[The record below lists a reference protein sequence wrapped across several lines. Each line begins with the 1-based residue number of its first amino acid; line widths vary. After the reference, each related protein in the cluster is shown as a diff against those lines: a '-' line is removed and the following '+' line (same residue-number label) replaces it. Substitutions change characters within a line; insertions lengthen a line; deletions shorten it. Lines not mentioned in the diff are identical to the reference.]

1 MDKKVTI
8 NGIPVYD
15 AIIGEE
21 GTGMTCISLVDEPAV
36 MSDFV
41 AMAKASPRMMYAV
54 ESEEK
59 RLVFGVVMR
68 ADFPLYRR
76 TDKGVEYYIIYRAA
90 TIRAMA
96 EQYLEEGLQNKVNLM
111 HKAGMVEGVQM
122 VQWFLKDSA
131 KGLNPDGFED
141 IADGSLFAE
150 FHVTNDDV
158 WKAVKDG
165 TYKGFSLEGYFDFV
179 PETDVEQVKQDVREA
194 GEFRKI
200 TNFIKQMK
208 LSKIKAALA
217 RILAQFGSVT
227 TDKGVLVWEGDED
240 LKAGDAVSIE
250 NAEGEVVTAED
261 GEYKTED
268 GKTIVVVG
276 GEVSEIKD
284 PEAEVSPE
292 EFGKVNTDK
301 GELQWDGDEDL
312 KAGDAVYVEQDG
324 ERVAAPDGD
333 YVTEDDKVITVKDGV
348 VEEIADSKA
357 EVAARRMRQA
367 FELSYNDKFR
377 KIAEAVRKKTGDDDS
392 YVIDA
397 GDNFAVYS
405 AYDEETEIYKY
416 FRVSLKWDGDE
427 VEITGEPTEVKQ
439 AFVPLDYDYDKAVA
453 ETTNLRKQVATLKK
467 QPLAKPAKEVVK
479 TTEEKFRKTGNK
491 GLDNLA
497 RKLAKQ

>member
-1 MDKKVTI
+1 MTI

-96 EQYLEEGLQNKVNLM
+96 EQYLEDGLQNEVNLM

-208 LSKIKAALA
+208 
-217 RILAQFGSVT
+217 
-227 TDKGVLVWEGDED
+227 
-240 LKAGDAVSIE
+240 
-250 NAEGEVVTAED
+250 
-261 GEYKTED
+261 
-268 GKTIVVVG
+268 
-276 GEVSEIKD
+276 
-284 PEAEVSPE
+284 
-292 EFGKVNTDK
+292 
-301 GELQWDGDEDL
+301 
-312 KAGDAVYVEQDG
+312 
-324 ERVAAPDGD
+324 
-333 YVTEDDKVITVKDGV
+333 
-348 VEEIADSKA
+348 
-357 EVAARRMRQA
+357 
-367 FELSYNDKFR
+367 
-377 KIAEAVRKKTGDDDS
+377 
-392 YVIDA
+392 
-397 GDNFAVYS
+397 
-405 AYDEETEIYKY
+405 
-416 FRVSLKWDGDE
+416 
-427 VEITGEPTEVKQ
+427 
-439 AFVPLDYDYDKAVA
+439 
-453 ETTNLRKQVATLKK
+453 
-467 QPLAKPAKEVVK
+467 
-479 TTEEKFRKTGNK
+479 
-491 GLDNLA
+491 
-497 RKLAKQ
+497 

>member
-1 MDKKVTI
+1 MTI

-150 FHVTNDDV
+150 FHVTNDDI

-227 TDKGVLVWEGDED
+227 TDKGVLVWE
-240 LKAGDAVSIE
+240 
-250 NAEGEVVTAED
+250 
-261 GEYKTED
+261 
-268 GKTIVVVG
+268 
-276 GEVSEIKD
+276 
-284 PEAEVSPE
+284 
-292 EFGKVNTDK
+292 
-301 GELQWDGDEDL
+301 GDEDL

-427 VEITGEPTEVKQ
+427 VEITGEPVEVKQ

>member
-1 MDKKVTI
+1 MTI

-41 AMAKASPRMMYAV
+41 AMAKASPRIMYAV

-59 RLVFGVVMR
+59 RLIFGPIMR

-96 EQYLEEGLQNKVNLM
+96 EQYLEDGLQNKVNLM

-150 FHVTNDDV
+150 FHVTNDDI

-250 NAEGEVVTAED
+250 NAEGEVVTAEQEI
-261 GEYKTED
+261 G
-268 GKTIVVVG
+268 VLFG
-276 GEVSEIKD
+276 GTNYLKLYFGQTGMNIEEIKF
-284 PEAEVSPE
+284 VC
-292 EFGKVNTDK
+292 V
-301 GELQWDGDEDL
+301 
-312 KAGDAVYVEQDG
+312 
-324 ERVAAPDGD
+324 
-333 YVTEDDKVITVKDGV
+333 
-348 VEEIADSKA
+348 
-357 EVAARRMRQA
+357 QA
-367 FELSYNDKFR
+367 FE
-377 KIAEAVRKKTGDDDS
+377 
-392 YVIDA
+392 
-397 GDNFAVYS
+397 
-405 AYDEETEIYKY
+405 
-416 FRVSLKWDGDE
+416 
-427 VEITGEPTEVKQ
+427 
-439 AFVPLDYDYDKAVA
+439 
-453 ETTNLRKQVATLKK
+453 
-467 QPLAKPAKEVVK
+467 
-479 TTEEKFRKTGNK
+479 
-491 GLDNLA
+491 
-497 RKLAKQ
+497 

>member
-1 MDKKVTI
+1 MTI

-96 EQYLEEGLQNKVNLM
+96 EQYLEDGLQNEVNLM

-217 RILAQFGSVT
+217 RILAQF
-227 TDKGVLVWEGDED
+227 
-240 LKAGDAVSIE
+240 
-250 NAEGEVVTAED
+250 
-261 GEYKTED
+261 
-268 GKTIVVVG
+268 
-276 GEVSEIKD
+276 
-284 PEAEVSPE
+284 
-292 EFGKVNTDK
+292 
-301 GELQWDGDEDL
+301 
-312 KAGDAVYVEQDG
+312 
-324 ERVAAPDGD
+324 
-333 YVTEDDKVITVKDGV
+333 
-348 VEEIADSKA
+348 
-357 EVAARRMRQA
+357 
-367 FELSYNDKFR
+367 
-377 KIAEAVRKKTGDDDS
+377 
-392 YVIDA
+392 
-397 GDNFAVYS
+397 
-405 AYDEETEIYKY
+405 
-416 FRVSLKWDGDE
+416 
-427 VEITGEPTEVKQ
+427 
-439 AFVPLDYDYDKAVA
+439 
-453 ETTNLRKQVATLKK
+453 
-467 QPLAKPAKEVVK
+467 
-479 TTEEKFRKTGNK
+479 
-491 GLDNLA
+491 
-497 RKLAKQ
+497 

>member
-1 MDKKVTI
+1 MEKKVTI

-59 RLVFGVVMR
+59 RHVFGVVMR

-96 EQYLEEGLQNKVNLM
+96 EKYLEEGLQNEVNLM

-150 FHVTNDDV
+150 FHVTNDDI

-227 TDKGVLVWEGDED
+227 TDKGVLVWEGDEIGR
-240 LKAGDAVSIE
+240 ASCR
-250 NAEGEVVTAED
+250 
-261 GEYKTED
+261 
-268 GKTIVVVG
+268 
-276 GEVSEIKD
+276 
-284 PEAEVSPE
+284 
-292 EFGKVNTDK
+292 
-301 GELQWDGDEDL
+301 
-312 KAGDAVYVEQDG
+312 
-324 ERVAAPDGD
+324 ERV
-333 YVTEDDKVITVKDGV
+333 
-348 VEEIADSKA
+348 
-357 EVAARRMRQA
+357 
-367 FELSYNDKFR
+367 
-377 KIAEAVRKKTGDDDS
+377 
-392 YVIDA
+392 
-397 GDNFAVYS
+397 
-405 AYDEETEIYKY
+405 
-416 FRVSLKWDGDE
+416 
-427 VEITGEPTEVKQ
+427 
-439 AFVPLDYDYDKAVA
+439 
-453 ETTNLRKQVATLKK
+453 
-467 QPLAKPAKEVVK
+467 
-479 TTEEKFRKTGNK
+479 
-491 GLDNLA
+491 
-497 RKLAKQ
+497 

>member
-1 MDKKVTI
+1 MTIFKNKKIVDKKVTI

-96 EQYLEEGLQNKVNLM
+96 EQYLEDGLQNEVNLM

-131 KGLNPDGFED
+131 KGLNPGGFED

-179 PETDVEQVKQDVREA
+179 PETDVEQVKQDIREA

-200 TNFIKQMK
+200 TNFVKHMK

-227 TDKGVLVWEGDED
+227 TDKGVLV
-240 LKAGDAVSIE
+240 
-250 NAEGEVVTAED
+250 
-261 GEYKTED
+261 
-268 GKTIVVVG
+268 
-276 GEVSEIKD
+276 
-284 PEAEVSPE
+284 
-292 EFGKVNTDK
+292 
-301 GELQWDGDEDL
+301 
-312 KAGDAVYVEQDG
+312 
-324 ERVAAPDGD
+324 
-333 YVTEDDKVITVKDGV
+333 
-348 VEEIADSKA
+348 
-357 EVAARRMRQA
+357 
-367 FELSYNDKFR
+367 
-377 KIAEAVRKKTGDDDS
+377 
-392 YVIDA
+392 
-397 GDNFAVYS
+397 
-405 AYDEETEIYKY
+405 
-416 FRVSLKWDGDE
+416 
-427 VEITGEPTEVKQ
+427 
-439 AFVPLDYDYDKAVA
+439 
-453 ETTNLRKQVATLKK
+453 
-467 QPLAKPAKEVVK
+467 
-479 TTEEKFRKTGNK
+479 
-491 GLDNLA
+491 
-497 RKLAKQ
+497 